1 MKTFKINQP
10 LKKIKPEEDREDRE
24 HGVLSNKKNNDEKC
38 NQNFEKYIKKDLTRV
53 NAR

>member
-24 HGVLSNKKNNDEKC
+24 HGVFVK
-38 NQNFEKYIKKDLTRV
+38 
-53 NAR
+53 